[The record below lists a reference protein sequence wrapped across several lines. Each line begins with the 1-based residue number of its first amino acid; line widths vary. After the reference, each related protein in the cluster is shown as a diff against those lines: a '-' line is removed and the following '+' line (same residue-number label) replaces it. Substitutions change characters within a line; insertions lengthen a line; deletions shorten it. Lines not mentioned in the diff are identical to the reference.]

1 MYDWSMY
8 FPHTGQAFSLCR
20 LVASFTVLDR
30 AIPVINPLDMSQ
42 LAWFLFCDWLLRCGS
57 YTCLSPVNSTW

>member
-30 AIPVINPLDMSQ
+30 AIPVINPLDMS
-42 LAWFLFCDWLLRCGS
+42 
-57 YTCLSPVNSTW
+57 